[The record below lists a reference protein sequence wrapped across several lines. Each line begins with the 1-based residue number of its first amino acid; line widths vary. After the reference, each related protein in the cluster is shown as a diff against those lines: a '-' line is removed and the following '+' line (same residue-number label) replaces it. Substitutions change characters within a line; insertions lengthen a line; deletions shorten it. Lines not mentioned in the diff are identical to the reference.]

1 MLDTVFGVLRQKMMN
16 SNQLIHFYKN
26 LKNKQKMENETV
38 KHKDAKMLG
47 LMVLLVATVV
57 AIGAGFSAM
66 FPGGGAGVDWFHGV
80 PAIACA
86 GYCAFLV
93 SRAMIRLHNKD

>member
-1 MLDTVFGVLRQKMMN
+1 
-16 SNQLIHFYKN
+16 
-26 LKNKQKMENETV
+26 MENETV

-47 LMVLLVATVV
+47 LMVLLMATVV

-80 PAIACA
+80 PAVACA
-86 GYCAFLV
+86 GYRGVLAA
-93 SRAMIRLHNKD
+93 RAVIRLAHKG

>member
-1 MLDTVFGVLRQKMMN
+1 MA
-16 SNQLIHFYKN
+16 
-26 LKNKQKMENETV
+26 NETV

-47 LMVLLVATVV
+47 LMVLLMAAVV
-57 AIGAGFSAM
+57 AVGAGFSAM

-80 PAIACA
+80 PAVACA

-93 SRAMIRLHNKD
+93 ARAMIRLHNKD

>member
-1 MLDTVFGVLRQKMMN
+1 
-16 SNQLIHFYKN
+16 
-26 LKNKQKMENETV
+26 
-38 KHKDAKMLG
+38 
-47 LMVLLVATVV
+47 V

-80 PAIACA
+80 SAVACA

-93 SRAMIRLHNKD
+93 ARAMIRLHNKD

>member
-1 MLDTVFGVLRQKMMN
+1 MA
-16 SNQLIHFYKN
+16 
-26 LKNKQKMENETV
+26 NETV

-66 FPGGGAGVDWFHGV
+66 F
-80 PAIACA
+80 
-86 GYCAFLV
+86 
-93 SRAMIRLHNKD
+93 R

>member
-1 MLDTVFGVLRQKMMN
+1 MK
-16 SNQLIHFYKN
+16 
-26 LKNKQKMENETV
+26 NETV

-57 AIGAGFSAM
+57 AVGAGFSAM
-66 FPGGGAGVDWFHGV
+66 FPGGGAGVDWFPGV

-86 GYCAFLV
+86 GDCAVLAA
-93 SRAMIRLHNKD
+93 RAMIQLHNKD

>member
-1 MLDTVFGVLRQKMMN
+1 M
-16 SNQLIHFYKN
+16 
-26 LKNKQKMENETV
+26 
-38 KHKDAKMLG
+38 A
-47 LMVLLVATVV
+47 LLVARGV

-66 FPGGGAGVDWFHGV
+66 FPGGGAGVDGFHGS

-93 SRAMIRLHNKD
+93 ARAMIRLHNKD

>member
-1 MLDTVFGVLRQKMMN
+1 MA
-16 SNQLIHFYKN
+16 
-26 LKNKQKMENETV
+26 NETV
-38 KHKDAKMLG
+38 KNKDAKMLG

-66 FPGGGAGVDWFHGV
+66 FPGGGAGVDWFHGI

-93 SRAMIRLHNKD
+93 ARAMIRLHNQD